1 MVMPT
6 SHKKTLLPTAAFA
19 VVFASLAVWSCQ
31 PASGPDRTVRKFVKA
46 MNDKDVNV
54 VLTCVDPKQERMFR
68 AAFRIVEKISGYRF
82 PVEDLLD
89 LLPGLN
95 QLLGEQ
101 LQEDF
106 SFSNMKILA
115 RSVSGDTARLTAAVT
130 SVIKSQGTRRTQ
142 TDSVEFV
149 LRQFE
154 EEGWRIVE
162 IRPATR

>member
-1 MVMPT
+1 M
-6 SHKKTLLPTAAFA
+6 SQKKMLLPTAAFA
-19 VVFASLAVWSCQ
+19 LIFASLGLWSCQ

-54 VLTCVDPKQERMFR
+54 LLTCVDPKQERMFR
-68 AAFRIVEKISGYRF
+68 AAFRIAEKISGYRF
-82 PVEDLLD
+82 PVEDLLEI
-89 LLPGLN
+89 LPGLN
-95 QLLGEQ
+95 QLLGDQ

-106 SFSNMKILA
+106 SFSEMRILA
-115 RSVSGDTARLTAAVT
+115 RSVSGGTARLTASVT
-130 SVIKSQGTRRTQ
+130 SVIKSQGTRRSQ
-142 TDSVEFV
+142 TDNIEFV